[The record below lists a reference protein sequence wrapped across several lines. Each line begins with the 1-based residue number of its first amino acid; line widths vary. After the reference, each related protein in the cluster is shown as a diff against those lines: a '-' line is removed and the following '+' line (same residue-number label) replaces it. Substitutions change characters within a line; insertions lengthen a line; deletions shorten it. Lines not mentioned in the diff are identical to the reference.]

1 MQQKDLFPI
10 IVISGLFSACLAI
23 AAVLSSKIIS
33 VAGLFVPAGVIAYCV
48 TFICTDVV
56 SEVYGKKTA
65 NLVVLSGFSA
75 LVLVFVLI
83 QIALYWPPAPFWQ
96 NSESFRSV
104 LGMTPRIIIGS
115 LVAYLVSQFHDVW
128 LFHLLKGITKDRH
141 LWLRNNASTAVSQF
155 MDSLI
160 FITIAFYGVMPIWPL
175 IFGQWV
181 IKLVIAALDT
191 PVVYAGVGLLRKRRL
206 IMERSS

>member
-96 NSESFRSV
+96 NSESFRAV

-115 LVAYLVSQFHDVW
+115 LAAYLVSQFHDVW
-128 LFHLLKGITKDRH
+128 LFHLLKAVTKDRH

-155 MDSLI
+155 MDSVI